1 MDSQRSKFGTSSE
14 VEDRDHMC
22 SPPPAIQIWN
32 QLGPGGQRSYVLTS
46 HPLSHRSIGAFWN
59 LLGSMTE
66 IELPVFVLLNTCR

>member
-1 MDSQRSKFGTSSE
+1 MTLQLKSVGALDFAMDCHEF
-14 VEDRDHMC
+14 
-22 SPPPAIQIWN
+22 PAIQIWN
-32 QLGPGGQRSYVLTS
+32 QLGGGGQRSYVITS

>member
-1 MDSQRSKFGTSSE
+1 MTLQLKSVGALDFAMDCHGF
-14 VEDRDHMC
+14 
-22 SPPPAIQIWN
+22 PAIQIWN